1 MASMLA
7 ISMAL
12 GLALAAPQAGPVVV
26 ERVVAVVRNP
36 SGSAPRPLTLTRLTE
51 EARVALV
58 SQGATEAAFA
68 PLDAAAL
75 RASLRWLLD
84 QQLVADDA
92 ARLKL
97 DEPPLDQVEAELA
110 RFKERLGGGAAT
122 ARFLSSCELTED
134 ELAGILARGLKVRR
148 YLDGRLSRGVRVS
161 DDDVARQLAA
171 TGRFTASPEERDAI
185 RARLSAE
192 RTQAQVKQLLAD
204 LRARADIRILVPELR
219 EDPAP

>member
-1 MASMLA
+1 MPHMVALLMA
-7 ISMAL
+7 
-12 GLALAAPQAGPVVV
+12 LALALAPDGGVVV

-36 SGSAPRPLTLTRLTE
+36 AGAAPRPLTLTRLTE

-58 SQGATEAAFA
+58 SQGARQAAFE

-97 DEPPLDQVEAELA
+97 DDPPLDQVEAEVA
-110 RFKERLGGGAAT
+110 RFKERLGGEAAT
-122 ARFLSSCELTED
+122 ARFLAATELSAD
-134 ELAGILARGLKVRR
+134 ELAAILARGLKVRR
-148 YLDGRLSRGVRVS
+148 YLDSRVSRNVRVS
-161 DDDVARQLAA
+161 EDDVSRQMAA
-171 TGRFTASPEERDAI
+171 GGQMAASPEERDAI
-185 RARLSAE
+185 RARLTAE

-219 EDPAP
+219 EAPSP